1 MIKLKKCDNFINE
14 SGIPHRQI
22 LELQSKIREYVS
34 TIEPNQ
40 FYTNVS
46 GEASKFGKMISVCL
60 NGYLNPFEL
69 PVKITTLNEEI
80 KHISFVYNLID
91 IISESEGVDSSNVI
105 LTSYDF
111 FGRKHKGQKNG
122 HTGEVEDVISRLEDD
137 MNHCRSIEA
146 SSGYGYNPTFF
157 YH

>member
-1 MIKLKKCDNFINE
+1 MRKLKRYDSFVNE
-14 SGIPHRQI
+14 SGISNRQF

-46 GEASKFGKMISVCL
+46 GEASKFGKMISVYL
-60 NGYLNPFEL
+60 NGDL

-122 HTGEVEDVISRLEDD
+122 HTGEVEDVISSLEDD
-137 MNHCRSIEA
+137 MDHCRSIEA
-146 SSGYGYNPTFF
+146 SSGYGYTILLSFIIKL
-157 YH
+157 

>member
-1 MIKLKKCDNFINE
+1 MIKLKKYDNFINE

-22 LELQSKIREYVS
+22 LE
-34 TIEPNQ
+34 